1 MSKFTV
7 LVGRSASGKDAI
19 LKKLASDYNYIPL
32 ISCTTRPKRD
42 GEVDNVTYYFISNY
56 KFKSM
61 IKDNKLIEYRSY
73 NTLVSGNK
81 ATWYYGLPKVE
92 VNINNPNYVVI
103 LDLKGAKSFMNYY
116 GKDICE
122 IIYVECG
129 AKTRTERAKKRGG
142 FDTQEWNRRLKK
154 DNIDFNILNRGI
166 VDKTIDNENRNLDD
180 VVKEIV
186 NG

>member
-19 LKKLASDYNYIPL
+19 LKKLVSDYNYIPL

-42 GEVDNVTYYFISNY
+42 GEVDNVTYYFISDY

-61 IKDNKLIEYRSY
+61 IKDNKLTEYRSY
-73 NTLVSGNK
+73 NTFVNGNK

-92 VNINNPNYVVI
+92 VNINNSNYVVI
-103 LDLKGAKSFMNYY
+103 LDLEGAESFIDYY
-116 GKDICE
+116 GKDNCE
-122 IIYVECG
+122 IIYIECG

-142 FDTQEWNRRLKK
+142 FDKQEWDRRLKK
-154 DNIDFNILNRGI
+154 DDIDFDIMKRSIVNR
-166 VDKTIDNENRNLDD
+166 TIDNENQCLDD